1 MASRLLDRLK
11 RSLFKEGQEAGP
23 EQEAAGGDAAKGWS
37 EDCWEAELE
46 EEEECVT
53 ERLGGTLSFNSRGG
67 AEGEGSGLD
76 SDSDFLGESVEEG
89 LSSTD
94 ASPVGPATSSLLTR
108 QLHDSW
114 RSLHGLG
121 DGSPTPKMQRQADT
135 LSFEV
140 TDASV
145 VQNDSSNSTPST
157 SSGLEE
163 ATRPRPSSPAD
174 TLISGTYTPPC
185 AVNTEARWSVSS
197 SHERS
202 CAGTSRPRPSPS
214 GAAPLNST
222 CLTCAPSLAWRGLPA
237 CVSSSTCP
245 TCRLHSCSSGDA
257 SLPQEVVLF
266 ARRCHH
272 ILVGRY
278 QDALGPLLNAKR
290 LQDKLGGAV
299 YCPSDRLAP
308 PPGSSHWLFTLVGL
322 SCCFQEVD
330 QLEEARDHV
339 AHALLVLTPPEEKP
353 LPPQM
358 HLDRPHPLLLPL
370 LRAAVRLCWQT
381 GRDKRRWEELLC
393 GVEEQWAGLEDQPTL
408 KEFLVKCNL
417 HESQEQG

>member
-145 VQNDSSNSTPST
+145 VQNDSSKYVLYTIHVIRSGGSDKTPAVITRRYSDFRHLHAT
-157 SSGLEE
+157 LRRQHGGQMERVVFPRKKLRRNFTAETIAKRSRAFEQYLSHLCSLSGLEG
-163 ATRPRPSSPAD
+163 ASCLRQFFYLSDLQTAQL
-174 TLISGTYTPPC
+174 LIRHMTPHFLFHDDVVSNREVQTD
-185 AVNTEARWSVSS
+185 AFHQRDLTES
-197 SHERS
+197 
-202 CAGTSRPRPSPS
+202 
-214 GAAPLNST
+214 
-222 CLTCAPSLAWRGLPA
+222 
-237 CVSSSTCP
+237 
-245 TCRLHSCSSGDA
+245 
-257 SLPQEVVLF
+257 
-266 ARRCHH
+266 
-272 ILVGRY
+272 
-278 QDALGPLLNAKR
+278 
-290 LQDKLGGAV
+290 
-299 YCPSDRLAP
+299 
-308 PPGSSHWLFTLVGL
+308 
-322 SCCFQEVD
+322 
-330 QLEEARDHV
+330 
-339 AHALLVLTPPEEKP
+339 
-353 LPPQM
+353 
-358 HLDRPHPLLLPL
+358 
-370 LRAAVRLCWQT
+370 
-381 GRDKRRWEELLC
+381 
-393 GVEEQWAGLEDQPTL
+393 
-408 KEFLVKCNL
+408 
-417 HESQEQG
+417 